1 MQRGGSRDRGC
12 SRGERIVTQQKA
24 LAIHSSLA
32 NANYHV
38 IRFLASREPSLLEPA
53 YTNLVNVRDE
63 LHQVIAVLEN
73 FERSAPLINNANV
86 GLNLTR

>member
-1 MQRGGSRDRGC
+1 M
-12 SRGERIVTQQKA
+12 
-24 LAIHSSLA
+24 LA

-63 LHQVIAVLEN
+63 LRQVIAVLEN
-73 FERSAPLINNANV
+73 FEKSALPMNHANV
-86 GLNLTR
+86 GQNPDALTGQVKFATSGSTT